1 MKTRLLFAVFALV
14 LAGCST
20 TTPPINEYTI
30 LPTYSSEAAARN
42 TPQADLS
49 LRLAPTKSIASLA
62 SKELFYL
69 HDTGQTGAYLYSRWA
84 DTPASMIDRS
94 LISSLQNRA
103 LFNALLPNG
112 SNANADLI
120 LESNLHAFYHRFSTN
135 GTNEG
140 FIDITY
146 RLIEAKNKQT
156 VASKRFIVTVP
167 SQSADAKGGADA
179 LNLAARNLG
188 RETIQWLEMTAK
200 DKQWIK

>member
-1 MKTRLLFAVFALV
+1 MKKGLFSAVFALV

-30 LPTYSSEAAARN
+30 LPVYSTEEAPN
-42 TPQADLS
+42 TAQANLS
-49 LRLAPTKSIASLA
+49 LKLAPTKSIASLS

-69 HDTGQTGAYLYSRWA
+69 RDSGQIGAYLYSRWA

-103 LFNALLPNG
+103 FFSALLPNG

-120 LESNLHAFYHRFSTN
+120 LESNLHAFYHRFSKN
-135 GTNEG
+135 DTNEG

-146 RLIEAKNKQT
+146 RLIETKNKQT
-156 VASKRFIVTVP
+156 LASKRFVITVP

-179 LNLAARNLG
+179 LTIATRSLS
-188 RETIQWLEMTAK
+188 REITLWLEMISK
-200 DKQWIK
+200 EKQWIK